1 MSACHGRPGS
11 GLRGNG
17 PVIALAGN
25 PNCGKT
31 TLFNALTGIRQHTGN
46 WPGVTVERRE
56 GRFPLETAAGRLV
69 DLPGVHSLAVAA
81 ASLDESL
88 ARDYLAGGEVDC
100 VVNVLDAACLERGLY
115 LTVQLLE
122 LGIPVVVALNRMD
135 LAGQRGID
143 IDTEALALALG
154 CPVVPVVARRRQGLE
169 RLRAAV
175 STAIREGCGPPV
187 AGPRYAPEI
196 EQAVGDLA
204 GRTGTTDLRAARRNA
219 LEWLQAPPAP
229 GTLPPES
236 AALADHWRER
246 IERGTGEP
254 MDLLVA
260 DARYQFAHDVALGVQ
275 GAARLGRHHS
285 DRIDR
290 LVVHR
295 WLGVPIFLGV
305 IYLLFT
311 LTINFGGAFID
322 FFDLAAGAIFVDA
335 PARALDAAGAPEWLK
350 VLVADGAGGGIQVV
364 ATFIP
369 IIGVLYLLLSLLED
383 SGYMARAAFVMD
395 RSLRAIGLPGKA
407 FVPLIIGFGCNV
419 PAITATRTLESHRER
434 ILTVLMTPF
443 MSCGARLSVYA
454 LFAAAFFPHNGA
466 NIVFAL
472 YLVGIGAALFTA
484 WILKN
489 SLLAGEPDDFVMEMP
504 AYQWPGLRDLL
515 LSTWSKLRGFIADA
529 GKLIVAMVVVLNVL
543 GSVGTDGSFGHEN
556 SRDSV
561 LAATAR
567 AVTPAFAPMGLERD
581 NWPATVGILTG
592 VLAKEVVVGT
602 LDSLYSTLDAGPAPN
617 APGPGDDELALLPA
631 LREALA
637 TIPPGLADAARGLL
651 DPLGLGILA
660 DSASRDRAAAAQAVD
675 VATFGAMAERF
686 DGRTGAFAYLLFILL
701 YFPCVAATSA
711 VRREA
716 GGRWALFAV
725 CWSTGLAWSVATLF
739 YQTVT
744 FVRHPAPSAI
754 WITGLAGLG
763 ALFVA
768 ATRMAAQ
775 RRALGVPA

>member
-1 MSACHGRPGS
+1 MSACHGRSGS
-11 GLRGNG
+11 SLRGSG

-56 GRFPLETAAGRLV
+56 GRIALGSAAGRLV
-69 DLPGVHSLAVAA
+69 DLPGVHSLDVAA
-81 ASLDESL
+81 DSLDESL
-88 ARDYLAGGEVDC
+88 ARDYLASGEADC
-100 VVNVLDAACLERGLY
+100 IVNVLDAACLERGLY
-115 LTVQLLE
+115 LTAQLLE
-122 LGIPVVVALNRMD
+122 QGAPVVVALNRMD
-135 LAGQRGID
+135 LAGKRGLEID
-143 IDTEALALALG
+143 PDALARALG
-154 CPVVPVVARRRQGLE
+154 CPVVPIVARRREGLE
-169 RLRAAV
+169 PLRAAV
-175 STAIREGCGPPV
+175 MSATGGDAGVSAI
-187 AGPRYAPEI
+187 GPRYAVEI
-196 EQAVGDLA
+196 ERAVEDLA
-204 GRTGTTDLRAARRNA
+204 GRVGTADLRAARRTA
-219 LEWLQAPPAP
+219 LEWLQSPAAAGTLAP
-229 GTLPPES
+229 GLE
-236 AALADHWRER
+236 ARVDRWREC
-246 IERGTGEP
+246 IERDCGEP
-254 MDLLVA
+254 VDLLVA
-260 DARYQFAHDVALGVQ
+260 DARYQFAHDVASGVQ
-275 GAARLGRHHS
+275 GAGRVGRQHS
-285 DRIDR
+285 DRLDR

-322 FFDLAAGAIFVDA
+322 FFDLAAGALFVDL
-335 PARALDAAGAPEWLK
+335 PGRVLTAAGAPEWLK
-350 VLVADGAGGGIQVV
+350 VLLADGAGGGIRVV

-369 IIGVLYLLLSLLED
+369 IIGTLYLLLSLLED

-472 YLVGIGAALFTA
+472 YLAGIAAALFTA

-489 SLLAGEPDDFVMEMP
+489 SLLAGEPDDFAMEMP
-504 AYQWPGLRDLL
+504 AYQWPGLRNLL
-515 LSTWSKLRGFIADA
+515 LSTWSKLRGFVADA
-529 GKLIVAMVVVLNVL
+529 GKLIVAMVVVLSVL
-543 GSVGTDGSFGHEN
+543 GSVGTDGSFGHDN

-561 LAATAR
+561 LATAAR
-567 AVTPAFAPMGLERD
+567 GVTPAFAPMGLARD

-602 LDSLYSTLDAGPAPN
+602 LDSLYSNLDAERATHGEE
-617 APGPGDDELALLPA
+617 DEFALLQA
-631 LREALA
+631 LGDAFA
-637 TIPPGLADAARGLL
+637 TIPPGLTGAVRGLV

-660 DSASRDRAAAAQAVD
+660 DSASRDQAAAAQAVD

-686 DGRTGAFAYLLFILL
+686 DGRVGAFAYLLFILL

-725 CWSTGLAWSVATLF
+725 CWSTGLAWTVATVF
-739 YQTVT
+739 YQAAT
-744 FVRHPAPSAI
+744 FVRHPVPSTA
-754 WITGLAGLG
+754 WIAALAGLL
-763 ALFVA
+763 AMFVL
-768 ATRMAAQ
+768 ATRTVAQ
-775 RRALGVPA
+775 RRAVGVPA